1 MSGVSA
7 VLRKELTTY
16 FATPIF
22 YLMGFF
28 FLLVEGFLFF
38 FIYFNYFRTASFQVA
53 QNPQLAAMLDP
64 FQVVFRSFFEDLGF
78 ILLLLTPILTMRL
91 LAEEKRAGTAELLFT
106 YPIPDWGVIL
116 GKFLAALAVF
126 ATFLVFTVVYPVM
139 FAFLTRMDWGQIASG
154 YLGVFLLG
162 GATLALGLFV
172 SSLTSNQIIAAIS
185 AFAILL
191 LFWLIGAPQQ
201 MGSAGGGLLGVLS
214 LRDHLPNLAKG
225 VIDTKDLLYYLCFAY
240 FFLFLTKRQLE
251 SRRWRA

>member
-38 FIYFNYFRTASFQVA
+38 FIYFNYFQTVSFQVA
-53 QNPQLAAMLDP
+53 QNPQLASMLDP

-116 GKFLAALAVF
+116 GKFLAAFAVF
-126 ATFLVFTVVYPVM
+126 ATFLVFTASYPVI
-139 FAFLTRMDWGQIASG
+139 FAFLTRMDWGQVGSG
-154 YLGVFLLG
+154 YLGVLLLG
-162 GATLALGLFV
+162 GACLALGLFA
-172 SSLTSNQIIAAIS
+172 SSLTANQIIAAIS
-185 AFAILL
+185 AFALLL
-191 LFWLIGAPQQ
+191 LFWLIGAPQEI
-201 MGSAGGGLLGVLS
+201 GSAGGGILGALS

-225 VIDTKDLLYYLCFAY
+225 VIDTRDLLYYFCFTF